1 MKSVFTLFL
10 LVLCAGLFF
19 IASCKN
25 NNSEETPDPAAPDSI
40 AIRLKAHSWRYFNN
54 MFLLRNKT
62 LLPYTLNN
70 CLMDD
75 RLDFF
80 DNNLY
85 LKDPGTELC
94 AGQTQKKDSLS
105 WKLIKSGKFLE
116 IVNKGVTVNKEILKL
131 VDDSLYTQEITPLG
145 DTQVFLYLRY

>member
-1 MKSVFTLFL
+1 
-10 LVLCAGLFF
+10 
-19 IASCKN
+19 
-25 NNSEETPDPAAPDSI
+25 
-40 AIRLKAHSWRYFNN
+40 
-54 MFLLRNKT
+54 
-62 LLPYTLNN
+62 
-70 CLMDD
+70 MDD

-116 IVNKGVTVNKEILKL
+116 IVNKGITVNKEILKL